1 MTIHGP
7 SWLESV
13 PTLSEITD
21 AVWLRA
27 AQAARI
33 VTVEGGRAVFR
44 ERDTCAN
51 FLLVLEGS
59 VRVQRTAVNGQVIT
73 LYHLEAGQACEL
85 TTACL
90 LGGHCYPAEGIAET
104 RVRAA
109 LIGKAHF
116 HAAVA
121 QSPKFSR
128 YVFASIDK
136 GVTGLITLVEEVA
149 FGHMDRRLAH
159 CLMQKA
165 RSGDQVDATHQE
177 LAEELGTA
185 REVVSRVLK
194 DFERR
199 GWVRLCR
206 GQVQLRDRAALGA
219 LADKSSM

>member
-1 MTIHGP
+1 MMIRNP
-7 SWLESV
+7 PWLESV
-13 PTLSEITD
+13 PALREITD

-27 AQAARI
+27 ARSARL
-33 VTVEGGRAVFR
+33 VTVEEGHAVFR
-44 ERDTCAN
+44 ERDTCAS

-59 VRVQRTAVNGQVIT
+59 VRVQRTAVNGQVIA

-90 LGGHCYPAEGIAET
+90 LGGHCYPAEGVAET

-109 LIGKAHF
+109 LISKGHF
-116 HAAVA
+116 QAAVA
-121 QSPKFSR
+121 QSPQFSR

-136 GVTGLITLVEEVA
+136 GVTGLIALLEEVA

-194 DFERR
+194 EFEHR

-206 GQVQLRDRAALGA
+206 GRIQLRDRAALA
-219 LADKSSM
+219 TLADKSGM